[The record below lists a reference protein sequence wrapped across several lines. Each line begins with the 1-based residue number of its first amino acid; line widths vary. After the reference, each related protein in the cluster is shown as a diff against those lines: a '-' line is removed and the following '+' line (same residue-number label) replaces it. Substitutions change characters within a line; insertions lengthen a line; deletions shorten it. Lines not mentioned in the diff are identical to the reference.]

1 MKDLELLEQE
11 LKSILNNIDRIKDFR
26 KEHASRQ
33 WQPCQSNVVGELKHR
48 IVVLKQTLTRAS
60 KITTNQL
67 FE

>member
-11 LKSILNNIDRIKDFR
+11 LKSMLNNIERIKEFK
-26 KEHASRQ
+26 KEHNVNK
-33 WQPCQSNVVGELKHR
+33 WQPCKSNVVGELKHR